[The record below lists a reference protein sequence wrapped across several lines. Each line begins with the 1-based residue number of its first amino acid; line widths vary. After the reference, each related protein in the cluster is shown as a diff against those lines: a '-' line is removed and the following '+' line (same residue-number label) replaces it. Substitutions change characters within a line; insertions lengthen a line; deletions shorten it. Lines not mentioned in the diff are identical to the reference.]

1 MLKKQRNT
9 LPGMGQ
15 AKTGHKPCRHL
26 QLFLPHSSCSCLSNW
41 GTGPLY
47 VELPDLL
54 AFHGEK
60 EVHPSNLTGILHTGS

>member
-1 MLKKQRNT
+1 M
-9 LPGMGQ
+9 
-15 AKTGHKPCRHL
+15 

-41 GTGPLY
+41 VTGPLY

-60 EVHPSNLTGILHTGS
+60 EVHLSNLAGILHTGS